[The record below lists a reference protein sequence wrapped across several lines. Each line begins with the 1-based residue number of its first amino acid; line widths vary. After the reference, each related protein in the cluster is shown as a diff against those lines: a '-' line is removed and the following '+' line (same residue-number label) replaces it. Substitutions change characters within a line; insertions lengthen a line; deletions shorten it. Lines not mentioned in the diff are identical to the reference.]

1 MRKKTMKKK
10 ERFICMAK
18 KKNLKTGSVNENSME
33 RIKEIQR
40 QKVNETIL
48 LIRGI
53 SRNPV

>member
-10 ERFICMAK
+10 ERFICMA